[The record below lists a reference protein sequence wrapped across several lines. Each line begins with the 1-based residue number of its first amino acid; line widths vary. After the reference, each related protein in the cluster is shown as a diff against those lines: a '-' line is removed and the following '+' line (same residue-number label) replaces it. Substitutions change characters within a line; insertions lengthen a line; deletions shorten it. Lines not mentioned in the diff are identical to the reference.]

1 MIITRGTHAAELNPT
16 HHTVTWPELV
26 ANLKGRQP
34 HEGPKD
40 GEWYCFS
47 DFAGRQ
53 RSYENLV
60 GAHAL
65 VLDFDTHEPNWL
77 TLVGYAFHAWTT
89 YQHAPDAPRWRVVLP
104 LSRTA
109 NRYEYYATWAAWSAA
124 LGGADGA
131 AKDATRLNYL
141 PGACLQPADAQQ
153 RSGDGALTGVCDA
166 ETPAHGERGAE
177 WTAEPVERYA
187 SSLDDEALITYM
199 RKGTSQERASMA
211 FGGRPSKFQ
220 ALWDGDAAELA
231 ALFPPGADDGNHQIF
246 SATKADAALANE
258 LVYYTGGN
266 CERALGLM
274 MQAPLCQRERFT
286 EHKAT
291 RAITLAMARKPDQF
305 HFLRPTAPVITVS
318 VAEGVTVSEGPQL
331 DLNANGIVQPDDFLA
346 YLPKHE
352 YIHRPT
358 GAMWPSASLD
368 ATVGKDTRAMLDITV
383 PVHALAWAPGRP
395 ERFQWRDLDATNEKA
410 AHCWVYNR
418 YQPPRVPRRN
428 EDVSL
433 WLNLL
438 RRLYPKDAQH
448 MLMYLADAVQNP
460 GTKCNHA
467 LVLGS
472 RVHGIGKDTLL
483 LPLHWA
489 VGAANY
495 RTIKPSELLG
505 TYNPWVATRIL
516 QISESRN
523 LGDSDGRVS
532 KYEMYESTK
541 DLCAAP
547 PPTLACVDKYVA
559 RIEVANV
566 LRLILTTNHEIDGL
580 YLPPQD
586 RRYYCAW
593 SDAGALPEAESKALY
608 AWYAAGG
615 DEAVAYYLSHLD
627 ISSFNRAAEPPRTE
641 WWHLLV
647 DEGNPHDANPV
658 ADAVEAAG
666 NPAWVTLEL
675 LIARG
680 GTTASSW
687 LANPTNSGTPL
698 SRALSKCGYRKLLN
712 PAEKRGRWK
721 INGKLVRVYALPG
734 VKLTEIT
741 GGGCGGSVAGQPST
755 RHQA

>member
-1 MIITRGTHAAELNPT
+1 MIISYGQSASDKQPTRHNLTFEQ
-16 HHTVTWPELV
+16 LV
-26 ANLKGRQP
+26 DWLRGRFDTRAP
-34 HEGPKD
+34 GPKD
-40 GEWYCFS
+40 GPYLS
-47 DFAGRQ
+47 FADYGGGR
-53 RSYENLV
+53 RAYDSLV
-60 GAHAL
+60 ASWA
-65 VLDFDTHEPNWL
+65 VPLDLDLGQYHWTAEAIAERL
-77 TLVGYAFHAWTT
+77 SGYQYVAWTS
-89 YQHAPDAPRWRVVLP
+89 YSHSEAAPRWRIVVP
-104 LSRTA
+104 VERGMTA
-109 NRYEYYATWAAWSAA
+109 DEHRGTWLALAA
-124 LGGADGA
+124 LFAHDCGESS
-131 AKDATRLNYL
+131 KDATRLNYL
-141 PGACLQPADAQQ
+141 PGTCLHPEQAQFMSGNGAYYPIAAPVAGVDATPGAYTDGPVEGWAGPEDDDELIAYMLAQ
-153 RSGDGALTGVCDA
+153 RSRAESAFGDPNAPT
-166 ETPAHGERGAE
+166 RF
-177 WTAEPVERYA
+177 
-187 SSLDDEALITYM
+187 EALWT
-199 RKGTSQERASMA
+199 
-211 FGGRPSKFQ
+211 
-220 ALWDGDAAELA
+220 GDAATLA
-231 ALFPPGADDGNHQIF
+231 VRHPPSEPGQVWDHTAADL
-246 SATKADAALANE
+246 ALANE
-258 LVYYTGGN
+258 LAYYTGSDG
-266 CERALGLM
+266 ERCFRLMERSAL
-274 MQAPLCQRERFT
+274 AQRASWRPD
-286 EHKAT
+286 KAT
-291 RAITLAMARKPDQF
+291 RAIGRACAGRTMHHFMRPAAARAAQS
-305 HFLRPTAPVITVS
+305 AS
-318 VAEGVTVSEGPQL
+318 NGPQL

-358 GAMWPSASLD
+358 GAMWPAASLD

-428 EDVSL
+428 EDVTL

-438 RRLYPKDAQH
+438 NRLYPKDAQH
-448 MLMYLADAVQNP
+448 ILMYLADAVQNP

-483 LPLHWA
+483 LPMHWA

-495 RTIKPSELLG
+495 RTIKPAELLG

-593 SDAGALPEAESKALY
+593 SDAGALPEAESKVLY

-615 DEAVAYYLSHLD
+615 DEAVAYYLAHLD

-658 ADAVEAAG
+658 ADAIEAAG
-666 NPAWVTLEL
+666 NPAWLTADL
-675 LIARG
+675 LAAKG
-680 GTTASSW
+680 GTAVAGW
-687 LANPTNSGTPL
+687 LANPVNGKTSL
-698 SRALSKCGYRKLLN
+698 SRALSKCGYRKLRN
-712 PAEKRGRWK
+712 PEEKRGRWK
-721 INGKLVRVYALPG
+721 INGKQLHVYALPG
-734 VKLTEIT
+734 VNLTDVKV
-741 GGGCGGSVAGQPST
+741 G
-755 RHQA
+755 